1 MYACMHVC
9 MSVHTCMET
18 IEHWHVRYEIL
29 GLNSHRYA
37 YSVPT
42 PQGPLKSP
50 FGSALQTRLVGANF
64 YLAQRYL
71 RKVWHYSSSFRP

>member
-1 MYACMHVC
+1 MHVC
-9 MSVHTCMET
+9 MCVQTYMET

-37 YSVPT
+37 FSVPT
-42 PQGPLKSP
+42 PQAPLKSP
-50 FGSALQTRLVGANF
+50 FGSALQTRLVGASF

-71 RKVWHYSSSFRP
+71 CKVWYYSSSFRP